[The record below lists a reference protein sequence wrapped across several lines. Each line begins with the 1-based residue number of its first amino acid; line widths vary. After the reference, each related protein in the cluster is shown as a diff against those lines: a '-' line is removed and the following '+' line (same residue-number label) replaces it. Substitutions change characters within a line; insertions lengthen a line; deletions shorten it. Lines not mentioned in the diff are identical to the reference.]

1 MKLLSSTSFRE
12 FCTYW
17 LIPLLEQGT
26 EKQNNK
32 QIINKSSGGELGFS
46 YMGGK
51 SSYLLMKG
59 TCMSV
64 NEDITE
70 IPLNARF
77 VRRKT
82 PSMRVKWLVN

>member
-1 MKLLSSTSFRE
+1 MRQAANWVFHPWESKVA
-12 FCTYW
+12 
-17 LIPLLEQGT
+17 I
-26 EKQNNK
+26 
-32 QIINKSSGGELGFS
+32 
-46 YMGGK
+46 
-51 SSYLLMKG
+51 LLMKG

-82 PSMRVKWLVN
+82 ASMRVKG

>member
-1 MKLLSSTSFRE
+1 MLKHKT
-12 FCTYW
+12 
-17 LIPLLEQGT
+17 
-26 EKQNNK
+26 
-32 QIINKSSGGELGFS
+32 SGGELGFS

-82 PSMRVKWLVN
+82 ASMRVKG

>member
-1 MKLLSSTSFRE
+1 MSNAT
-12 FCTYW
+12 
-17 LIPLLEQGT
+17 
-26 EKQNNK
+26 
-32 QIINKSSGGELGFS
+32 SGGELGFS

-82 PSMRVKWLVN
+82 ASMRVKCYSTKSIEQKCPCHFILS